1 MELFNPM
8 RVEGF
13 FGSYRQ
19 RLRTDPYLEPRM
31 RALRHEEPAAF
42 LYKLAFDAQG
52 RRCVGFKFKY
62 DELLLPQFSRHQ
74 AVIAQDLDIAI
85 IHLRRRNL
93 LKRYLS
99 WVVVNR
105 VTGRTM
111 RTVRQESIDVP
122 PILLDADEC
131 LNDFRETERRENT
144 VRELF
149 RHHRTFDLE
158 YEDLIGEQ
166 ECEALDRLQNF
177 LGADHRPLKTTIAK
191 ISRNNLEHE
200 IINFRDLE
208 KRFANSRYADLFRD
222 SSL

>member
-1 MELFNPM
+1 M

-122 PILLDADEC
+122 LFFSMPTNASTTLGR
-131 LNDFRETERRENT
+131 LNGARIRSENYFGITERS
-144 VRELF
+144 
-149 RHHRTFDLE
+149 
-158 YEDLIGEQ
+158 
-166 ECEALDRLQNF
+166 
-177 LGADHRPLKTTIAK
+177 
-191 ISRNNLEHE
+191 ISSMR
-200 IINFRDLE
+200 I
-208 KRFANSRYADLFRD
+208 
-222 SSL
+222 